1 MSSTGTSRGTI
12 RRRAPALS
20 SSRRLPSCVGL
31 HGSNGS
37 CEGGGRPGVVADV
50 MGRCTR
56 VACAAVITL
65 VLLGDNTSARV
76 SSPCDCLVC
85 SPLCSSCK
93 HTCKFAIKPLSL
105 SLSPPSSLSPTQKIC
120 AVSLP
125 AFLYF
130 FLKLSSSSCLP
141 FGGVFSASESGDA
154 LAGDDP

>member
-65 VLLGDNTSARV
+65 VLLGDSTSARV

-85 SPLCSSCK
+85 SPLLLLIQ
-93 HTCKFAIKPLSL
+93 TYITLYQASL
-105 SLSPPSSLSPTQKIC
+105 AFSLSPPSSLSLSYTKLRRISPSFSFFFILKFECI
-120 AVSLP
+120 
-125 AFLYF
+125 FLSQGF
-130 FLKLSSSSCLP
+130 ARFWRGI
-141 FGGVFSASESGDA
+141 FGE
-154 LAGDDP
+154 